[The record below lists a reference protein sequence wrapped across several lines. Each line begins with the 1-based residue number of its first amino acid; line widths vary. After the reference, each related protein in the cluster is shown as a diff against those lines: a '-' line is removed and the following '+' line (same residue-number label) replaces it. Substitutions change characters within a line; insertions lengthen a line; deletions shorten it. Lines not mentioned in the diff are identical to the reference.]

1 MNFSGIFHCYNCY
14 KSNKMKKQ
22 YYEVWL
28 SLKKIGYRSKNIS
41 KIF

>member
-28 SLKKIGYRSKNIS
+28 SLKKNRVPLKKY
-41 KIF
+41 F